1 MEMYNTYT
9 SCTILVSLG
18 LILTEIYMFKRTDR
32 QTDLTI
38 IDLAIDVDQEH
49 IYICTY
55 LYIVHI
61 YGINQN

>member
-18 LILTEIYMFKRTDR
+18 LILTEIYMFKQTDR

-49 IYICTY
+49 IYIHTCI
-55 LYIVHI
+55 LYI
-61 YGINQN
+61 YMA